1 MIERIGLNQGQ
12 LLSIPFIVVG
22 AWLLVRALVKPSRVV
37 PPLAYD
43 LKKQGKNS
51 MEIEQILKQYHE
63 KNEGKLSCKKD
74 EPLTDAQKAAEKHQ

>member
-1 MIERIGLNQGQ
+1 
-12 LLSIPFIVVG
+12 
-22 AWLLVRALVKPSRVV
+22 
-37 PPLAYD
+37 
-43 LKKQGKNS
+43 

>member
-22 AWLLVRALVKPSRVV
+22 AWLLIRALVKPSREV